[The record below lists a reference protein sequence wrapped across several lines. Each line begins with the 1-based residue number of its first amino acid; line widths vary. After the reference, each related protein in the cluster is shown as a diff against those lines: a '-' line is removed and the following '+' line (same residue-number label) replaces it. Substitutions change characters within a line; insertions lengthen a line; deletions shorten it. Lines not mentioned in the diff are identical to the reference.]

1 MMKTF
6 AGAVAAYASYGI
18 VCVDVTAPLNEVAR
32 VLEARAFS
40 GVGVRDHEGPVIGI
54 VSTTDVL
61 AAVELETRED
71 PSRFAVRP
79 TARTAGEVMRTPV
92 RVDEDAPLHEA
103 ARRMVAHRIQR
114 VFVSR
119 DDHTVGVLSARDLL
133 RAVSNSRVME
143 PVSSVMNRSIERID
157 LSETVRAAIAQLVTS
172 NAHGLVV
179 LDGTTPVGLF
189 THTEALRARAL
200 PHALLDNPVERVMS
214 YEFVR
219 VDASTPLHRVAS
231 HSIAMQLRRVLV
243 TDGQG
248 LCGIATALDI
258 ARYVAESTSE

>member
-40 GVGVRDHEGPVIGI
+40 GVGVRDHDGPIIGI

-103 ARRMVAHRIQR
+103 ARRLVAHRIQR

-133 RAVSNSRVME
+133 RAVSNARVTE

-157 LSETVRAAIAQLVTS
+157 LSETVRAAVAQLVAS

-179 LDGTTPVGLF
+179 LDGSTPVGLF

-219 VDASTPLHRVAS
+219 VDASTPLHRVAA

-243 TDGQG
+243 TDGQV
-248 LCGIATALDI
+248 LCGVATALDL
-258 ARYVAESTSE
+258 ARYVAESMNE